1 MDGFSRTFKHERRRS
16 VRQRLTACG
25 WEEMRADQTDV
36 WPLYDWS
43 FYRPLPPRH
52 AAKIRELGGSL
63 AHICHVWKPDSACLS
78 AQAHRPRAGQ
88 QKFKPDVFI
97 ETSGVWMT
105 MPKREIRFKDFQ
117 VLNPLFFNRWQ
128 REGVTHT
135 TLLCQ
140 NLGKGGEPG
149 HPTG

>member
-1 MDGFSRTFKHERRRS
+1 MGWFIRTFKRERRRS

-25 WEEMRADQTDV
+25 WEEMRAEPTDV

-105 MPKREIRFKDFQ
+105 TPWREILFKGVKSSIFQ
-117 VLNPLFFNRWQ
+117 Q
-128 REGVTHT
+128 VTKGRGHPHT
-135 TLLCQ
+135 SAGMCQ
-140 NLGKGGEPG
+140 SFGKGEEPG
-149 HPTG
+149 HPAG